1 MATVASIQAQI
12 AALQAQLKQI
22 MAQEGYD
29 LRTPPPPTAPAEPEV
44 APLTEE
50 EVALSIAQEEPAEA
64 AYAAL
69 SEEDPDAIQFAPF
82 EEAAA
87 ADPSMQ
93 EAVEQRLAEEG
104 ATPPPADWD
113 FAGPERAGPEV
124 TADPIRMEEQQA
136 RIAAAEPDPTGEE
149 YDVVSEEELNEM
161 LAAQDRAAA
170 AEDTHFDRD
179 KLIAEGYT
187 HFPDD
192 PEKAVAVPVEEDEE
206 ALRLFRHAH
215 GGPFDPK
222 SEMDIGKMDT
232 LRKLLA
238 AQGGLGDMSDTQF
251 ALKLYRQ

>member
-69 SEEDPDAIQFAPF
+69 AEEDPDAIQFAPF

-93 EAVEQRLAEEG
+93 EAVEQRLAAE
-104 ATPPPADWD
+104 
-113 FAGPERAGPEV
+113 PEP
-124 TADPIRMEEQQA
+124 DPM
-136 RIAAAEPDPTGEE
+136 AEPDPMEGDYETMLAEDEAEAQEEEFRYGEE
-149 YDVVSEEELNEM
+149 PTGPDDPRYAEP
-161 LAAQDRAAA
+161 AAA
-170 AEDTHFDRD
+170 APAA
-179 KLIAEGYT
+179 AE
-187 HFPDD
+187 
-192 PEKAVAVPVEEDEE
+192 AVAVPVEEDEE
-206 ALRLFRHAH
+206 ALSLFSVAH

>member
-1 MATVASIQAQI
+1 
-12 AALQAQLKQI
+12 

-29 LRTPPPPTAPAEPEV
+29 LRTPPTPPAPEPEV

-64 AYAAL
+64 DYEAL
-69 SEEDPDAIQFAPF
+69 DDEDQVAQAF

-87 ADPSMQ
+87 ATMQ
-93 EAVEQRLAEEG
+93 EAVEQRIAEEG
-104 ATPPPADWD
+104 ATPSPPDWD

-136 RIAAAEPDPTGEE
+136 RIAAAEPDPPIIDT
-149 YDVVSEEELNEM
+149 DVVSEEELNEM

-192 PEKAVAVPVEEDEE
+192 PEKAVVVPVEEDEE

-238 AQGGLGDMSDTQF
+238 AQGGLGGMSDNQF

>member
-64 AYAAL
+64 AYEAL
-69 SEEDPDAIQFAPF
+69 DDEDQVAQAF

-87 ADPSMQ
+87 ATMQ
-93 EAVEQRLAEEG
+93 EAVEQRIAKEG
-104 ATPPPADWD
+104 ATPPPAEFD
-113 FAGPERAGPEV
+113 FASPERAGLEV
-124 TADPIRMEEQQA
+124 YQELRGE
-136 RIAAAEPDPTGEE
+136 EPDPTGEE
-149 YDVVSEEELNEM
+149 YDVAFDPPIIDTDVVSEEELNEM

-192 PEKAVAVPVEEDEE
+192 PEKAVVVPAEEDEV
-206 ALRLFRHAH
+206 ALRLFKNAH
-215 GGPFDPK
+215 NSSFDPK
-222 SEMDIGKMDT
+222 SKMDIRKMGK

-238 AQGGLGDMSDTQF
+238 DQGGLGDMTDNQF